1 MKRLP
6 LLLSFVMF
14 IALSMSLSYWGMQMF
29 KPAVRA
35 VSAPVTAA
43 AFEPGVGQWGAAFGR
58 NPVAEVAAS
67 NYQVK
72 GVLVAANARDSA
84 AIISADGKPAMTV
97 AVERELAPGVKLME
111 VHKTYILIS
120 EAGLIKRIEVWPSA
134 SPSAGG
140 IQIFTPAP
148 VTQMM
153 GQNPDGQNNSQ
164 LLPTASLPSPAPP
177 PVTDNSR

>member
-6 LLLSFVMF
+6 LLLSFLIF
-14 IALSMSLSYWGMQMF
+14 IALCMSLSYWGMQVF

-35 VSAPVTAA
+35 VSAPVAA
-43 AFEPGVGQWGAAFGR
+43 ATFEPGVGQWGSAFGR

-72 GVLVAANARDSA
+72 GVVVAAVARDSA
-84 AIISADGKPAMTV
+84 AIISADGKPALTI
-97 AVERELAPGVKLME
+97 AVEHELSPGVKLVE
-111 VHKTYILIS
+111 VHETYILIS
-120 EAGLIKRIEVWPSA
+120 EGGLIKRIEIPQSV

-148 VTQMM
+148 ATQMM
-153 GQNPDGQNNSQ
+153 GVNPGGPVNNQN
-164 LLPTASLPSPAPP
+164 LPTASLPQAL
-177 PVTDNSR
+177 DNSR